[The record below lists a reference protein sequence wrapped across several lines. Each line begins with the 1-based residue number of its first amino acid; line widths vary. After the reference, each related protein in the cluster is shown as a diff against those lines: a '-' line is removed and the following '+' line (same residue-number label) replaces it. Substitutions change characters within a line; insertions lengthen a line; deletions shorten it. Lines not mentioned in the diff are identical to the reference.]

1 MKRIILPFL
10 ILITPLSFAQKKE
23 MSVKESV
30 LLQRSVSP
38 ERVNNFLWMNDS
50 EYTTCSKDYKT
61 MYKSTVSS
69 DKSVDLHYHRRVY
82 IKTFYMDN

>member
-50 EYTTCSKDYKT
+50 E
-61 MYKSTVSS
+61 
-69 DKSVDLHYHRRVY
+69 
-82 IKTFYMDN
+82 